1 MKKNFTLIELL
12 VVIAII
18 AILAGMLLPALGK
31 ARAKAHAISCLSNV
45 RQCMVS
51 ITMYTND
58 YNGRLTTDRK
68 TSGNNPKGWGQSLW
82 DAGYELDNKLQ
93 HCTDSV
99 HVADNDN
106 SIQRTAWGYGLNYTG
121 NTKDD
126 QTLGFASVANNAWGK
141 NSLYTI
147 SVNKLRFPNQIWIL
161 VDSYEGWWSS
171 EGNGDYTNSS
181 FIAYGDMDV
190 ALAHNKQANVG
201 FADGHC
207 SASSEGDFS
216 AFSKDLGFTVP

>member
-58 YNGRLTTDRK
+58 YNGRLTTDRH
-68 TSGNNPKGWGQSLW
+68 NAWPCGWGQVLW
-82 DAGYELDNKLQ
+82 DAGYELDNLLQ
-93 HCTDSV
+93 HCPDSA
-99 HVADNDN
+99 HADNDN
-106 SIQRTAWGYGLNYTG
+106 EIIRRAWGYGLNYAG
-121 NTKDD
+121 NTEDTAVWAFA
-126 QTLGFASVANNAWGK
+126 TLSE
-141 NSLYTI
+141 NSFGEQKLCTI
-147 SVNKLRFPNQIWIL
+147 LLNKLKLPNRIWML
-161 VDSYEGWWSS
+161 TDSVDSWWTYNEPQGYTNCSFTAP
-171 EGNGDYTNSS
+171 GDY
-181 FIAYGDMDV
+181 GV
-190 ALAHNKQANVG
+190 RLQHNKQASTG

-207 SASSEGDFS
+207 EALTRGSFEQVSKNLEFDYGD
-216 AFSKDLGFTVP
+216 